1 MSIHFRL
8 TCWNPNQKYRTN
20 IFINY
25 LIWIFKRMGNQAA
38 TRRKSSNISAVD
50 FRRCDS
56 WYWSDCF
63 GLHSILLL
71 LVELFSNRIESI
83 VLVGKRGWELW
94 RYPGKTCWWNWA
106 KNDAENIGEWRKN
119 YNLIVI
125 KIENVNG
132 ARAVMSVIIIWL
144 DALVFHTVYLRQHT
158 IVPKECC
165 KQFSENFQRHFSV
178 NVDLS
183 LDIMHIALVNKI
195 ILKIFLI

>member
-25 LIWIFKRMGNQAA
+25 LIWIFKRMG
-38 TRRKSSNISAVD
+38 KSGSDEEKEFKHFSCRFSPLRQLILKRLFRITFHLVVACRIIFESNRV
-50 FRRCDS
+50 
-56 WYWSDCF
+56 DCF
-63 GLHSILLL
+63 GWKERLRALTAT
-71 LVELFSNRIESI
+71 R
-83 VLVGKRGWELW
+83 GKRVDETGQKMM
-94 RYPGKTCWWNWA
+94 RKTLV
-106 KNDAENIGEWRKN
+106 NDEKN

-178 NVDLS
+178 SV
-183 LDIMHIALVNKI
+183 
-195 ILKIFLI
+195 